1 MQLERTAI
9 INFFRG
15 MRMKKVIS
23 VLSILMMLVL
33 SAACTATKESG
44 NEDRKGNQDG
54 DEKVLYLNNGEE
66 PTSFDPP
73 IGFNAVSWNALN
85 NLMEGLTRLGKNH
98 EPEPAAAENWE
109 VSDDGK
115 VYTFFIREDA
125 KWSNGDDL
133 TASDFVYAWKRLL
146 DPETASGA
154 AFLGYFIEGGEA
166 FNTEK
171 GTADDV
177 KVEAV
182 DEKTFKVTLTSP
194 QAYFLSVITN
204 PAFFPINEKTAKE
217 NPEWFA
223 EAESF
228 VGNGPFILS
237 EWKHDSHMIM
247 KKNPE
252 YWDADS
258 VNLDK
263 VNWAMVNDTT
273 TEYQMYTNGELDT
286 SDVPPEMSGQL
297 IKEDKVKV
305 EEQAGL
311 YFFRFNVEK
320 EPFQNINIRKAFAMA
335 TDQKQLVDY
344 VTKNEEEPAY
354 GFVAPGF
361 KDPSGKDFR
370 EINGDLM
377 VTDVNKAKELL
388 AKGLEEENYDKLP
401 EVTLTYST
409 GDDTHKKIA
418 EALQQMYKEN
428 LGVDVK
434 LANLESN
441 VFAEDQKAL
450 KLQFSR
456 SSFLADYADPINF
469 LENFQTGH
477 SMNRT
482 GWSSEK
488 YDELIKKAKLESDE
502 KKRYELMYEAEQIL
516 MGEMPIIPI
525 HFYNQLYLQAD
536 GVTDIIRH
544 PVGYLEL
551 KWADKK

>member
-1 MQLERTAI
+1 
-9 INFFRG
+9 
-15 MRMKKVIS
+15 MKKVIS

-44 NEDRKGNQDG
+44 NEESKGNQDG

>member
-1 MQLERTAI
+1 
-9 INFFRG
+9 
-15 MRMKKVIS
+15 MKKSI
-23 VLSILMMLVL
+23 SILIMLVMVVF

-44 NEDRKGNQDG
+44 NEGNGGSQTSE
-54 DEKVLYLNNGEE
+54 EKVLYLNNGEE

-98 EPEPAAAENWE
+98 EPEPAAAESWE

-115 VYTFFIREDA
+115 EYTFHIREDA

-133 TASDFVYAWKRLL
+133 IASDFVYAWKRLL
-146 DPETASGA
+146 DPKTASGA

-171 GTADDV
+171 GNADGV

-182 DEKTFKVTLTSP
+182 DDKTFKVTLTSP

-204 PAFFPINEKTAKE
+204 PAFFPINEKVAKE

-223 EAESF
+223 EADSF

-237 EWKHDSHMIM
+237 EWKHDSHMVM
-247 KKNPE
+247 EKNPE
-252 YWDADS
+252 YWDADN
-258 VNLDK
+258 VKLDK

-286 SDVPPEMSGQL
+286 SDVPPEMTSQL
-297 IKEDKVKV
+297 MDEDKVKI

-335 TDQKQLVDY
+335 TDQSQLVEY
-344 VTKNEEEPAY
+344 VTKNEEAPAY

-361 KDPSGKDFR
+361 NDPSGKDFR
-370 EINGDLM
+370 ETNGDLI

-488 YDELIKKAKLESDE
+488 YDALIKEAKLESDE
-502 KKRYELMYEAEQIL
+502 DKRYELMYEAEQIL

-536 GVTDIIRH
+536 GVTDIVRH